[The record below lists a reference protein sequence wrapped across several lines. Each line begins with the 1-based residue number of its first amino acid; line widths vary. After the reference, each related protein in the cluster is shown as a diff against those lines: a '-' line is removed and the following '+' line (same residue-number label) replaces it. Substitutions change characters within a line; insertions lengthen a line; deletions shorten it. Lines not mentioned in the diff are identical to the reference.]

1 MPACVWA
8 FSSAFLSFLN
18 ASTSPPPL
26 PYMTSIFPHAPIY
39 PLTTG
44 HAMKASPVLLLPV
57 LAVLALLALVEAF
70 HVRLPPPALRPP
82 AEAAVIYSYS
92 HPSSSSSLI
101 FKPRKRTLIYN
112 DPDDSGSSSRSR
124 EGTVMAETQQEEEE
138 EESNLDSTG
147 ATLVMPSSTTG
158 PTSAAASAVFQ
169 LWKRRLWT
177 KADYLHSHA
186 VSGTAF
192 MVLGAL
198 YVLYFLCDE
207 LFAGAGL
214 AHAENGVVGWVP
226 LAIMWTG
233 VINCISCL
241 PMSKFRTGP
250 SGGYDTK
257 GAGFKGLGIG
267 MTMLGIWTAYFFSGH
282 YPTWMAPVDPVLAI
296 GFLAVII
303 HGIVNSEVALAKELE
318 EKAPAMTPEGVWKS
332 PPSSSDETDP
342 TAAAAAATAV
352 AVERETRMEIIL
364 NHRVASYPNLLHLP
378 VLYNIILGGQPWLQ
392 QLLLRFPLEPTL
404 LFHASFGIAVANS
417 IVFLG
422 ATLKDRRLMT
432 LRQWLLLQVVVLTP
446 FVTTVVDVGTLEGEV
461 SINPF
466 EVYAG
471 LMG

>member
-1 MPACVWA
+1 M
-8 FSSAFLSFLN
+8 LLH
-18 ASTSPPPL
+18 T
-26 PYMTSIFPHAPIY
+26 HANPQGT
-39 PLTTG
+39 PM
-44 HAMKASPVLLLPV
+44 MKAPPFLAALLLLVV
-57 LAVLALLALVEAF
+57 LDAF

-82 AEAAVIYSYS
+82 AAAAAVAYSR
-92 HPSSSSSLI
+92 PSSSSSSI
-101 FKPRKRTLIYN
+101 HQPRRRTVLYN
-112 DPDDSGSSSRSR
+112 APDDGSSSSSRSR
-124 EGTVMAETQQEEEE
+124 ESSVMDETQRKEEDALGNDGD
-138 EESNLDSTG
+138 SNG
-147 ATLVMPSSTTG
+147 ATLVMPSATTS
-158 PTSAAASAVFQ
+158 PTSAAATAVFQ

-198 YVLYFLCDE
+198 YVVYFLGDE
-207 LFAGAGL
+207 LFAGGAL

-332 PPSSSDETDP
+332 SPSDEADP
-342 TAAAAAATAV
+342 TAAAAAAAAAGV
-352 AVERETRMEIIL
+352 AIEKETRTEIIL

-392 QLLLRFPLEPTL
+392 QLLLKFPLEPTL

-422 ATLKDRRLMT
+422 ATLKDRKLMT

-446 FVTTVVDVGTLEGEV
+446 FVTTVVDVSMLGREV

>member
-1 MPACVWA
+1 
-8 FSSAFLSFLN
+8 
-18 ASTSPPPL
+18 
-26 PYMTSIFPHAPIY
+26 
-39 PLTTG
+39 
-44 HAMKASPVLLLPV
+44 MKASPPLFTST
-57 LAVLALLALVEAF
+57 LAALALLAVAEAF
-70 HVRLPPPALRPP
+70 HVRLPLPVLRPGI
-82 AEAAVIYSYS
+82 AAAVTYSHS
-92 HPSSSSSLI
+92 HPSSSSGLI
-101 FKPRKRTLIYN
+101 FMRRRRTVLYN
-112 DPDDSGSSSRSR
+112 DQNGSGSSSRSK
-124 EGTVMAETQQEEEE
+124 EGTVMDEAQLGEVEEEAD
-138 EESNLDSTG
+138 LDGTG
-147 ATLVMPSSTTG
+147 ATLVMPSATTG

-198 YVLYFLCDE
+198 YVLYFLGDE

-241 PMSKFRTGP
+241 PMSKFRTGT

-282 YPTWMAPVDPVLAI
+282 YPAWMAPVDPVLAI

-332 PPSSSDETDP
+332 SPSSSDETDP
-342 TAAAAAATAV
+342 TAAAAATQQQL
-352 AVERETRMEIIL
+352 AVERETRTEIIL

-378 VLYNIILGGQPWLQ
+378 VLYNIILGGQDWLQ
-392 QLLLRFPLEPTL
+392 QLLLKFPLEPTL

-446 FVTTVVDVGTLEGEV
+446 FVTTVVDVGTLGREV

-471 LMG
+471 LIG

>member
-1 MPACVWA
+1 MD
-8 FSSAFLSFLN
+8 
-18 ASTSPPPL
+18 
-26 PYMTSIFPHAPIY
+26 
-39 PLTTG
+39 
-44 HAMKASPVLLLPV
+44 
-57 LAVLALLALVEAF
+57 EA
-70 HVRLPPPALRPP
+70 
-82 AEAAVIYSYS
+82 
-92 HPSSSSSLI
+92 
-101 FKPRKRTLIYN
+101 
-112 DPDDSGSSSRSR
+112 
-124 EGTVMAETQQEEEE
+124 QQEEDEE
-138 EESNLDSTG
+138 ANLDSKG
-147 ATLVMPSSTTG
+147 ATFVMPSATTS
-158 PTSAAASAVFQ
+158 PTSAAATAVFQ

-186 VSGTAF
+186 VSGAAF

-198 YVLYFLCDE
+198 YVLYFLGDE
-207 LFAGAGL
+207 LFAGGAL
-214 AHAENGVVGWVP
+214 AHAENGVVGVVP

-233 VINCISCL
+233 VINCVSCL

-282 YPTWMAPVDPVLAI
+282 YPTWMAPADPVLAI

-303 HGIVNSEVALAKELE
+303 HGIVNSEVALSKELE

-332 PPSSSDETDP
+332 SSDETDP
-342 TAAAAAATAV
+342 TAAAAAAV
-352 AVERETRMEIIL
+352 AIERETRTEIIL

-378 VLYNIILGGQPWLQ
+378 VLYNIIVGGQPWLQ
-392 QLLLRFPLEPTL
+392 QLLLKFPLEPTL

-422 ATLKDRRLMT
+422 ATLKDRKLMT
-432 LRQWLLLQVVVLTP
+432 LRQWLLVQVVVLTP
-446 FVTTVVDVGTLEGEV
+446 FVTTVVDVGMLGREV